1 MQKST
6 LPFTIVLS
14 VFACNCIYVIYFCV
28 AKINKTESNKKLALP
43 NVKRRNNRIALLK
56 VHLIAMR
63 LAYQMSELRGKDILK
78 NFPQYNKSTLYKHCK
93 LPIVSVP
100 DCVGQRRNN
109 MGRPRKLSDGDCRLA
124 VRKISGLRTTDGS
137 FKSHRF

>member
-6 LPFTIVLS
+6 LQFTIVLS
-14 VFACNCIYVIYFCV
+14 VFPCNCIYVIYFYV
-28 AKINKTESNKKLALP
+28 AKINKTESNKKLTLP

-78 NFPQYNKSTLYKHCK
+78 NFPQYNKSALYKHCK

-109 MGRPRKLSDGDCRLA
+109 MGRPRKLSDRDCRLA
-124 VRKISGLRTTDGS
+124 VRKISELRTTDG
-137 FKSHRF
+137 

>member
-43 NVKRRNNRIALLK
+43 NVKRRNNRTTLLK

-63 LAYQMSELRGKDILK
+63 LAYQMSESRGKDILK
-78 NFPQYNKSTLYKHCK
+78 NFPQYNKSTIYKHCK

-100 DCVGQRRNN
+100 DCRLCWSKKKQYGSSKKTLRW
-109 MGRPRKLSDGDCRLA
+109 GLSTG
-124 VRKISGLRTTDGS
+124 SSQNFRTPN
-137 FKSHRF
+137 H